1 MILKTYQSS
10 PSICSTPGTAL
21 GTHAGLLASSFCAA
35 QFCSSML
42 WGRLADRIG
51 LRPCLIAG
59 TMGSAVAFIAFGLS
73 ANFSQAVMAR
83 AAAGLLNGN
92 AGVLKSYIGR
102 VTDATNQAK
111 GLTLLSIAW
120 GVGSFVAPIIGGV
133 LCRPAD
139 TWPNTYKGTLFDE
152 KPFLLP
158 CAVVAVWG
166 SIASLFLVV
175 CLEEPPVSDG
185 DHQPKSAGY
194 SKVTNSSVELVS
206 KVNLEFPTKTSRFK
220 EMLESRRGRLSNDS
234 QINHASEYETVRNPF
249 VEVEVETTDVQISPK
264 DGGTQL
270 SSGTTNADTGE
281 STFNIRSGNI
291 SIACQAY
298 GLLALAQQMIDEAL
312 PLFMKLDIDE
322 GGLGFSESD
331 IGSRLAFGGIATLV
345 ISLFLV
351 PRLER
356 RYGAINIYR
365 YSAILATPLYA
376 FFWATSLIW
385 GDLNYIGGWIV
396 ITALILAKDAFLSFG
411 FAGAF
416 VMVNNSV
423 PKEHLGSV
431 NGVGQTTVSLAR
443 TAGPALC
450 GVFWSLGTHLHFVP
464 LTFLIIG
471 FASFL
476 CVCISFRLPSS
487 LRYKFGAT
495 EMATPPRA

>member
-1 MILKTYQSS
+1 
-10 PSICSTPGTAL
+10 
-21 GTHAGLLASSFCAA
+21 
-35 QFCSSML
+35 ML

-59 TMGSAVAFIAFGLS
+59 TMGSSAAFLAFGFS

-92 AGVLKSYIGR
+92 TGLMKSYIGR

-111 GLTLLSIAW
+111 GFTFLSIAW
-120 GVGSFVAPIIGGV
+120 GVGTCIAPIVGGV

-139 TWPNTYKGTLFDE
+139 TWPNTYNGTLFDE

-166 SIASLFLVV
+166 SIASLFLVA
-175 CLEEPPVSDG
+175 CLKEPPVSDG

-194 SKVTNSSVELVS
+194 SKVSNSSVEMVS
-206 KVNLEFPTKTSRFK
+206 SLEAEFPTKTSRFK
-220 EMLESRRGRLSNDS
+220 EMLESRRGRLSNVG
-234 QINHASEYETVRNPF
+234 QNNHASEYETVRNPF
-249 VEVEVETTDVQISPK
+249 VEVEVETTDVQFGPE
-264 DGGTQL
+264 GPGAQL
-270 SSGTTNADTGE
+270 SSGTMNSNLME
-281 STFNIRSGNI
+281 KKFNLRSGNVL
-291 SIACQAY
+291 IACSTY
-298 GLLALAQQMIDEAL
+298 GLLAVSQQMIDEAL

-365 YSAILATPLYA
+365 YSAMLTTPLYA